1 MSQRVTLRPTKHAFQ
16 DPYTAEDLSLHYA
29 AGNIFRPPT
38 LIKLNHKHT
47 QEKIMQPELTA
58 PRLTEPTP
66 AELAW
71 EVIWKTLKHAADL
84 GEDTQST
91 AYLLDR
97 CDIYVSRSTAR
108 KILTRARDLGYL
120 TSYAYRRDTK
130 WARADLDKSY
140 NLMTTEH

>member
-1 MSQRVTLRPTKHAFQ
+1 
-16 DPYTAEDLSLHYA
+16 
-29 AGNIFRPPT
+29 
-38 LIKLNHKHT
+38 
-47 QEKIMQPELTA
+47 MQPELTA